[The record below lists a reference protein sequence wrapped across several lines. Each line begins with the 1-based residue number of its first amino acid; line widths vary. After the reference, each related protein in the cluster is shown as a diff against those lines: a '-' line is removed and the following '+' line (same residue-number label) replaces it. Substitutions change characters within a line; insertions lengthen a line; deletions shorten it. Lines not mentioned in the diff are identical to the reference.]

1 MRRNW
6 VDFRVL
12 RREYFEL
19 RHIRKGGEND
29 IYYLDR
35 RTYRL
40 TLEIFICKLK
50 IWSTCI
56 VQLLVKIIIKLNWVD
71 AEKAWIQ
78 SALKAIRGCENDILF
93 FQYEYSGRCHSLTS
107 SYPSKA
113 WLRRKVRRTSGAKG
127 SRGITLQFSEVR
139 AMRDIIMRFN
149 TLVLAKWSDQA
160 AGASSSATSW
170 AERTKEAAANKKRK
184 FVLRV
189 HFQSKWDADNRMN
202 RTETESDHNA
212 I

>member
-1 MRRNW
+1 MSRNIKDPRHKGTAHHMRRNW

-93 FQYEYSGRCHSLTS
+93 FNMSTQEVSFSHILLSFKSLAAKESAKNKRCQRQ
-107 SYPSKA
+107 PRNNFA
-113 WLRRKVRRTSGAKG
+113 V
-127 SRGITLQFSEVR
+127 
-139 AMRDIIMRFN
+139 
-149 TLVLAKWSDQA
+149 
-160 AGASSSATSW
+160 
-170 AERTKEAAANKKRK
+170 
-184 FVLRV
+184 
-189 HFQSKWDADNRMN
+189 
-202 RTETESDHNA
+202 
-212 I
+212 